1 MMQPG
6 MHPNMMPS
14 GMAMGHP
21 GQVHVVVGGHG
32 HGHGH
37 GKHGKKHKKFKHK
50 KFKMKKFF

>member
-1 MMQPG
+1 MQPG